1 MRLAT
6 AAEMRA
12 LDRRAIE
19 DYGLPGVVL
28 MENAGRATFAAIRR
42 WQGGRL
48 AGRGVLVLV
57 GPGNNG
63 GDGLVIARYLS
74 QAGCRVEI
82 VLLARPADLRGEAAS
97 NWLIVKRLALPVREL
112 THEGQVDEALAGL
125 TRVDFVVDALFG
137 TGLARPISGP
147 FAAVIERINQAGRPV
162 VAVDMP
168 SGLDSDSGRVLGGC
182 LRAEL
187 TVTFTLAKRGQVVT
201 PGRGHVG
208 RLEVVDIGIPEAAVR
223 ESGIKAELL
232 DLAAAARCL
241 PPRPADGH
249 KGTFGHLLVV
259 GGSPGKT
266 GAALLAA
273 HGALRSGAGLVTL
286 GVAQGL
292 NAIFEANLLEAM
304 TVSLA
309 SEHCLGLDDL
319 PALLAALA
327 GKNALVLGPGLGLE
341 EGTAALVARLYQE
354 LALPA
359 VIDADALNCLARKLP
374 AAPGGAGRVLTP
386 HPGEMARLT
395 GLTVTEVQADRLK
408 VAATLAREQRV
419 VVLLK
424 GAGTVIAAPD
434 GRLAVNPTG
443 NASLAS
449 GGMGDVLAGVIGA
462 LLAQGLEPFAAACL
476 GAFAH
481 GLAADRRAGNGRG
494 GLLASELAAELPAA
508 FQEIALTALDGEGK
522 GC

>member
-12 LDRRAIE
+12 LDRRAID

-28 MENAGRATFAAIRR
+28 MENAGRAAFAAIRR
-42 WQGGRL
+42 WRGRL
-48 AGRGVLVLV
+48 AGQSALVLV

-82 VLLARPADLRGEAAS
+82 VLLARPADLRGETAS

-112 THEGQVDEALAGL
+112 TDEGQVDEALAGL
-125 TRVDFVVDALFG
+125 MRVDFVVDALLG
-137 TGLARPISGP
+137 TGLTRPVSGR
-147 FAAVIERINQAGRPV
+147 FKAVIERLNQAGRPV

-187 TVTFTLAKRGQVVT
+187 TVTFALAKRGQVVT
-201 PGRGHVG
+201 PGRGYVG

-223 ESGIKAELL
+223 ESGVKAELL
-232 DLAAAARCL
+232 DLAAAARLL

-249 KGTFGHLLVV
+249 KGTFGHLLLVA
-259 GGSPGKT
+259 GSQGKT

-273 HGALRSGAGLVTL
+273 HGALRSGVGLVTL
-286 GVAQGL
+286 GVAKGL
-292 NAIFEANLLEAM
+292 NPIFEASLLEAM
-304 TVSLA
+304 TVPLA
-309 SEHCLGLDDL
+309 SEHWLNPDDL
-319 PALLAALA
+319 PALMAALS
-327 GKNALVLGPGLGLE
+327 GKDALVLGPGLGRE
-341 EGTAALVARLYQE
+341 EGTATLVARLYQE
-354 LALPA
+354 LALPS
-359 VIDADALNCLARKLP
+359 VIDADALNCLAGKLP
-374 AAPGGAGRVLTP
+374 AAPAGMVRVLTP

-395 GLTVTEVQADRLK
+395 GLAVAEVQADRLG
-408 VAATLAREQRV
+408 VAAALAREQGV

-443 NASLAS
+443 NAGLAS

-462 LLAQGLEPFAAACL
+462 LLAQGLEPFAAAGL
-476 GAFAH
+476 GAYAH
-481 GLAADRRAGNGRG
+481 GLAADRLARGLGRG
-494 GLLASELAAELPAA
+494 GFLASELAAELPAA
-508 FQEIALTALDGEGK
+508 FQEIALSALE
-522 GC
+522 